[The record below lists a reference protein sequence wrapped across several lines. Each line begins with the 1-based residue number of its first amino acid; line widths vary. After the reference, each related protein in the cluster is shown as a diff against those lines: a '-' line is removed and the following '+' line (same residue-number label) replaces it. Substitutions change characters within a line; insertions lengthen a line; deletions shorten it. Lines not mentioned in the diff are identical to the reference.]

1 MMERLL
7 KLLKQVIAMVSRS
20 FVKLDDWVTAQLIS
34 WPEVKDGDRE
44 LHPLPEKKETASQC
58 EEPPVVEKSVESET
72 QPAATAEPEPPTDN
86 GQEVEGTEPETE
98 HPMPETEPA
107 ATDESLVPLLDGGVP
122 GSTAV
127 EDELLDA
134 EEHCNELTHTGPL
147 ATMCLLQPAD
157 EPLPAEVQPEP
168 VKRKRKVKAPSETTE
183 IKPKRTRKSKAKPE
197 STDNGQEAESKPK
210 RKSRKKTEE

>member
-7 KLLKQVIAMVSRS
+7 KLLKQMIAMVSRG
-20 FVKLDDWVTAQLIS
+20 FIKLDDWVTAQLIS

-44 LHPLPEKKETASQC
+44 LHPLPEKKEAEPKPVETPEVAQP
-58 EEPPVVEKSVESET
+58 EEPVVQPEES
-72 QPAATAEPEPPTDN
+72 QEPETPADN
-86 GQEVEGTEPETE
+86 SQEVEATESKTESSVTDETLL
-98 HPMPETEPA
+98 PLLGGATAKPA
-107 ATDESLVPLLDGGVP
+107 AVDDGLP
-122 GSTAV
+122 
-127 EDELLDA
+127 DA

-183 IKPKRTRKSKAKPE
+183 PKPKRTRKPKAKTEP
-197 STDNGQEAESKPK
+197 SDNGQETEVKPK
-210 RKSRKKTEE
+210 RKTRKKTEK